1 MNDENVNTE
10 EQARKVKNIKEVAR
24 VVQEMEKIVKRKTFS
39 ILWLAYQQGQ
49 IFEKFKVKE
58 NDF

>member
-10 EQARKVKNIKEVAR
+10 EQARKVKNIKKVAR

>member
-24 VVQEMEKIVKRKTFS
+24 VVQEMVKRKTFS

-58 NDF
+58 NEF